1 MKDASQVGLAEVI
14 TRGYDYGVLRP
25 FAFASRLLNSAILK
39 CFQVEKEG
47 CAIIYGVK
55 NFFQYARKFT
65 LQTDHKPLLTILD
78 PKKGIPVFAANQ
90 LQRWCH
96 ILPLLIARWLR
107 TRLDLLLP
115 SVTNVVQEK

>member
-1 MKDASQVGLAEVI
+1 M
-14 TRGYDYGVLRP
+14 
-25 FAFASRLLNSAILK
+25 LNSAELK
-39 CFQVEKEG
+39 YSQVEKEA

-55 NFFQYARKFT
+55 TVFQYVYARKFT

-78 PKKGIPVFAANQ
+78 PKKGIPVFAANR

-96 ILPLLIARWLR
+96 ILTLLIGRWLR

-115 SVTNVVQEK
+115 SVTNIVQEEQDKQQKNLKGNRDRSI